1 MKNHDS
7 FYQNEATIRN
17 GYFFYNRMATDYNNR
32 YAEYYYSAED
42 EILAFLVELQ
52 RTKVGKVG
60 SLTRLWQIERQ
71 KEIKAFNKFFKT
83 DTVLDFNSPN
93 IGKQLI
99 EAYNYT
105 LQIRDIYDRNKAL
118 FQHLTSQAGSVEK
131 GVTAYFPSYFDKV
144 WRSETDGGTLGEEIA
159 TEISKQID
167 FNTASSADI
176 RRALKDILAKR
187 MPEIY
192 QKALNE
198 MFGPNT
204 DLELSLRQAGLS
216 KEEYSRLRNAY
227 SSLLPVI
234 NSGEANSNPII
245 QNILKIY
252 NFNGLSEVIME
263 RLKEGEDTITSI
275 KDSIQDKV
283 HGKGGKDSRGV
294 ASKGGEFAEVLAVA
308 MEKAK
313 ETILEGIASGNM
325 KKKIKITGERT
336 GQTGSTPDF
345 VFTVGVDNEETE
357 RLNKEIQNIIKTTR
371 SNSGKDNMINNFSQL
386 GEKLSQTEDN
396 LIIYVNSKFYSL
408 NDNFEKYGGYSAGE
422 ARNLRSFLTNIP
434 TIQDVDGLLSAVIN
448 TTKGSINN
456 ESTQESVSAKI
467 ASLIAYYLFDDYV
480 SLGGEIAQENQGFGI
495 HLMYLNNTYVPL
507 SVLLQQLDKAIQAA
521 QISMNNTVSVRIT
534 IPKVEQLYQAR
545 PHGQRGGGK
554 YDSPQTVIE
563 HWTKQ
568 RNSAQ
573 RAADKIV
580 IRAHFFQN
588 MKNIIAGLTS

>member
-7 FYQNEATIRN
+7 FYQNEATVRN
-17 GYFFYNRMATDYNNR
+17 GYFFYNRMATDYNNK

-42 EILAFLVELQ
+42 EILAFLMELQ

-83 DTVLDFNSPN
+83 DTALDFNSPN

-105 LQIRDIYDRNKAL
+105 LQIRDIYDRNRAL
-118 FQHLTSQAGSVEK
+118 FQHLTNQSGSIEK

-144 WRSETDGGTLGEEIA
+144 WRSETEGGTLGEEIA

-176 RRALKDILAKR
+176 RRTLKDILAKR

-252 NFNGLSEVIME
+252 NFNGLSEAIME
-263 RLKEGEDTITSI
+263 RLNKGEDTITSI

-283 HGKGGKDSRGV
+283 YGKGGKDGRGV
-294 ASKGGEFAEVLAVA
+294 ASKGGEFAEVLAIA

-313 ETILEGIASGNM
+313 ETILEGIASQSTG
-325 KKKIKITGERT
+325 KKIKITGERT

-386 GEKLSQTEDN
+386 GEKVSQTKDS
-396 LIIYVNSKFYSL
+396 LIIYVNSKLYSL
-408 NDNFEKYGGYSAGE
+408 NDNFKKYGGYSAGE
-422 ARNLRSFLTNIP
+422 ARNLRSFLNNIP
-434 TIQDVDGLLSAVIN
+434 TIQNVDGLLSAVIN
-448 TTKGSINN
+448 TTKGAINN
-456 ESTQESVSAKI
+456 EATQESVSAKI

-521 QISMNNTVSVRIT
+521 QISMNNTVSVRVT

-545 PHGQRGGGK
+545 PRGQSGGGK